1 VESLTVFKIIKKDL
15 KLLKFRSF
23 IEGVQFPAL
32 EHFSRN
38 KLLAKDIG
46 YLPDENIFTFYG

>member
-1 VESLTVFKIIKKDL
+1 VESLTVLKIVKKD
-15 KLLKFRSF
+15 LKFRSF

-32 EHFSRN
+32 EHFSKN
-38 KLLAKDIG
+38 KLLAKDIV